1 MAARLCLVVMLCLLS
16 SCYAGLMQLE
26 HPQQAFC
33 EADFGEYITDLFKIL
48 RNNGQLGVVI
58 RRIRSVY

>member
-33 EADFGEYITDLFKIL
+33 EADFGEFINLFKIL

-58 RRIRSVY
+58 RRIRPVY